1 MTAHPPTPERTG
13 PAAVVFDLD
22 GVLLES
28 EHLWEEFWTRY
39 AARFSVTW
47 TPEDT
52 GHVQGMSAPEWS
64 AYLADRVGVG
74 NAATAERAVVDDM
87 IGALHAG
94 RMEPYDGAV
103 AMVREVASRVPVGLA
118 TSATRRVVD
127 AVLERHHLT
136 DSFAATVSSAEVERG
151 KPSPAVYLEAAR
163 RLGVEGR
170 DCVGVEDSSNGMR
183 AAHAAGMTV
192 VAIPNPTYPP
202 TPDALALATRV
213 VDGVAAAHRDILV
226 LLDGVAPGAAATGL
240 EPARTRRDAP

>member
-1 MTAHPPTPERTG
+1 MNAHPPAPGRPG
-13 PAAVVFDLD
+13 AAAVVFDLD

-52 GHVQGMSAPEWS
+52 GHVQGMSATEWS
-64 AYLADRVGVG
+64 AYLADRVGNVED
-74 NAATAERAVVDDM
+74 AAAVERAVVDDM
-87 IGALHAG
+87 IGALQEG

-118 TSATRRVVD
+118 TSATRRIID
-127 AVLERHHLT
+127 AVLERHRLT
-136 DSFAATVSSAEVERG
+136 ESFGATVSSAEVERG
-151 KPSPAVYLEAAR
+151 KPSPDVYLEAAR
-163 RLGVEGR
+163 RLGVDGG
-170 DCVGVEDSSNGMR
+170 DCVGVEDSSNGLR

-202 TPDALALATRV
+202 KPDALALATRV
-213 VDGVAAAHRDILV
+213 ADGVADAHREILA
-226 LLDGVAPGAAATGL
+226 LLDGAPSEAG
-240 EPARTRRDAP
+240 R

>member
-1 MTAHPPTPERTG
+1 MTAHPPDPERSG

-64 AYLADRVGVG
+64 AYLADRVGVAD
-74 NAATAERAVVDDM
+74 AATAERAVVDDM
-87 IGALHAG
+87 IGALQAG

-103 AMVREVASRVPVGLA
+103 TMVREVASRVPVGLA
-118 TSATRRVVD
+118 TSATRRIID
-127 AVLERHHLT
+127 AVLERHRLAA
-136 DSFAATVSSAEVERG
+136 SFGATVSSAEVERG
-151 KPSPAVYLEAAR
+151 KPSPDVYLEAAR
-163 RLGVEGR
+163 RLGVDGSS
-170 DCVGVEDSSNGMR
+170 CVGVEDSGNGLR
-183 AAHAAGMTV
+183 AAHAAGMAV

-202 TPDALALATRV
+202 KPDALALATRV
-213 VDGVAAAHRDILV
+213 VDGVAGAHREILR
-226 LLDGVAPGAAATGL
+226 LLDGVTSAAEGTGR